1 MSFRAKGGICFS
13 VVALGGAVHLN
24 EHDCLVLIHQDTIFQ
39 MPAHGAREHDLLQV
53 TPFAHHF
60 LNTVALGDPHGIL
73 LDDGPFVQGGGGMIA
88 DIMTM
93 SPSSSPV
100 LYR

>member
-39 MPAHGAREHDLLQV
+39 MPGTARESTTFSRSRPLRTISSTLSRWE
-53 TPFAHHF
+53 TRTASCSMM
-60 LNTVALGDPHGIL
+60 G
-73 LDDGPFVQGGGGMIA
+73 
-88 DIMTM
+88 
-93 SPSSSPV
+93 PSSKAAV
-100 LYR
+100 A